1 MKLSYFCVIFSSL
14 FYLFHRCRNLRDKL
28 HPSTHRDREDQ
39 IAKYEDGPRMHRL
52 HTDNDIGKHYLLET
66 YLNGLHDIDAKCGDT
81 TTSNDDKH
89 DTDKELT
96 TTPGNSDSGVN
107 TEEIATSPDVGRTGS
122 SSSNSDTN
130 NAHDKQPDAKAVDA
144 MEGVGKRDKSAKK
157 AAAQRKSG
165 DGSAAA
171 TSREAKLR
179 AEHQLRKEFCDK
191 MEQMQAAES
200 APNDG
205 VDGITAA
212 AEQPATARKELN
224 VNDHLAGQIELL
236 EKVISINKH
245 IQREEELLVRLNAK
259 VRKIEV
265 ADPSLSETEM
275 QKVLD
280 RINANIDESSTALA
294 KTEHELSASHR
305 ALMSKAQLVEALN
318 EELKALELT
327 EAATGGQHVI
337 QVPSHQVQIH
347 SPSDMVGGGGAG
359 GGDAK
364 VAEQR
369 RVNFDETATVV
380 HLPAPVA
387 PAANPPPQPAQA
399 TAQFGKPMKTG
410 TLPKLIS
417 SVLKK
422 TSQLSAKNT
431 FSGTIPKVKQQ
442 PQCNR
447 VSSTALNC
455 NAATGAAGSGAVA
468 GGSVSAGSP
477 ANAAALNSLQAEKN
491 NSASVADQLMLSQ
504 APLFYQKANAN
515 GVAMQLI
522 DQRNLKANNFSV
534 APAMSGANNTNNCNS
549 INLNNSTLANC
560 SKIGP
565 KKLIN
570 GFYKDPD
577 SDTGLGSFSEDLLQ
591 HVGTLV

>member
-1 MKLSYFCVIFSSL
+1 M
-14 FYLFHRCRNLRDKL
+14 H
-28 HPSTHRDREDQ
+28 
-39 IAKYEDGPRMHRL
+39 RMH
-52 HTDNDIGKHYLLET
+52 TENDLGKHYLLET
-66 YLNGLHDIDAKCGDT
+66 YLNGLHDIDTKCDGT
-81 TTSNDDKH
+81 TTSNDDKQ
-89 DTDKELT
+89 DTDKEL

-130 NAHDKQPDAKAVDA
+130 NANEKQEPDAKAIDP
-144 MEGVGKRDKSAKK
+144 MESVKKREKPSKK
-157 AAAQRKSG
+157 ASGQRKSG
-165 DGSAAA
+165 DGSAVGS
-171 TSREAKLR
+171 SREAKLR
-179 AEHQLRKEFCDK
+179 AEHQLRKEFCEK
-191 MEQMQAAES
+191 MEKMQAKEDTS
-200 APNDG
+200 NECI
-205 VDGITAA
+205 DGITTVADST
-212 AEQPATARKELN
+212 EQSATERKELN

-259 VRKIEV
+259 IRKIEV

-275 QKVLD
+275 KNVLD

-294 KTEHELSASHR
+294 KTEHELSASHQM
-305 ALMSKAQLVEALN
+305 LMSKAQLVEELS

-327 EAATGGQHVI
+327 EVTIGGQNVI
-337 QVPSHQVQIH
+337 HVPSHQIQIH
-347 SPSDMVGGGGAG
+347 SPSGMVGGEGAG
-359 GGDAK
+359 DCSAAVTEGQT
-364 VAEQR
+364 VEPHSEQR
-369 RVNFDETATVV
+369 RVNFDTTATVV
-380 HLPAPVA
+380 HTLAAPAPA
-387 PAANPPPQPAQA
+387 PAPQPQA

-447 VSSTALNC
+447 MLSTTLNC
-455 NAATGAAGSGAVA
+455 NAVTGAASTAAAAVGAA
-468 GGSVSAGSP
+468 SNGNGG
-477 ANAAALNSLQAEKN
+477 NAAPLHSMQAEKN

-522 DQRNLKANNFSV
+522 DQRNLKANNFHM
-534 APAMSGANNTNNCNS
+534 APAISNANSGSNCNS
-549 INLNNSTLANC
+549 ININNTNSTLANC

>member
-1 MKLSYFCVIFSSL
+1 MTNSNR
-14 FYLFHRCRNLRDKL
+14 HR
-28 HPSTHRDREDQ
+28 HRDREDQ
-39 IAKYEDGPRMHRL
+39 IAKYEDGPRTHRL
-52 HTDNDIGKHYLLET
+52 HTENDIGKHYLLET

-96 TTPGNSDSGVN
+96 TPGNSDSGVN

-130 NAHDKQPDAKAVDA
+130 NARDKQPDAKAVDP
-144 MEGVGKRDKSAKK
+144 MESAGKRDKSAKK
-157 AAAQRKSG
+157 AAAHRKSG
-165 DGSAAA
+165 DGSAAV

-179 AEHQLRKEFCDK
+179 AEHQLRKEFCEK
-191 MEQMQAAES
+191 MEQMQAEES
-200 APNDG
+200 ASNEC

-212 AEQPATARKELN
+212 TADTQATARKELN
-224 VNDHLAGQIELL
+224 VTDHLAGQIELL

-259 VRKIEV
+259 VRKCEV

-275 QKVLD
+275 KKVLD

-294 KTEHELSASHR
+294 KTEHELSASHQV
-305 ALMSKAQLVEALN
+305 LMSKAQLVEALN

-327 EAATGGQHVI
+327 EAAAATGGQNVI
-337 QVPSHQVQIH
+337 QVPSHQIQIH
-347 SPSDMVGGGGAG
+347 SPSDMVGGGSG
-359 GGDAK
+359 GGGGGSNAK
-364 VAEQR
+364 AGEQR

-380 HLPAPVA
+380 HLPAPAA
-387 PAANPPPQPAQA
+387 PAATPPPQTPQA

-442 PQCNR
+442 PACNR
-447 VSSTALNC
+447 TLSTALNC
-455 NAATGAAGSGAVA
+455 NAAVSGAAAGGAVA
-468 GGSVSAGSP
+468 GGAVSAGSG
-477 ANAAALNSLQAEKN
+477 ANAAALSSMQAAKN

-515 GVAMQLI
+515 GVAAMQLI
-522 DQRNLKANNFSV
+522 DQRNLKANNFNV
-534 APAMSGANNTNNCNS
+534 APAMSGAHTANGNCNS
-549 INLNNSTLANC
+549 VNLNNSTLANC

-577 SDTGLGSFSEDLLQ
+577 SDTGLGSFSEELLQ